1 MTFFLIKLTKF
12 EMKKVVIELKYTAIG
27 KKKKTFET
35 LISKAFSLINY
46 LTSVKVVNV
55 ILAPF
60 KRCHINVSRLSYR
73 KCSQKCSHFAMLS
86 ILQFL

>member
-46 LTSVKVVNV
+46 LTSVKVKLYTYKAYFN
-55 ILAPF
+55 
-60 KRCHINVSRLSYR
+60 RLYNY
-73 KCSQKCSHFAMLS
+73 L
-86 ILQFL
+86 